1 MPRYFSTNLRA
12 REFAKQNNVQL
23 TWAYAKDVP
32 LHPEDRE
39 LKQEAL
45 LEKLF
50 TWLRRHDQETS
61 HLASIYALAVGL
73 PIRLTENVDRSRE
86 LYRGRKGFIFGW
98 TMAHGSIAE
107 PINDEF
113 LLSHLPSVIYLHFPD
128 ATWQVGTLP
137 TGVYPLKPRSR
148 TWIVNRST
156 GISARR
162 TGFWIL
168 PDFGSTAH
176 MIQGI
181 GCIIWH

>member
-50 TWLRRHDQETS
+50 AWLRRHDQETS

-86 LYRGRKGFIFGW
+86 LYRGRKGFIFWRMG
-98 TMAHGSIAE
+98 
-107 PINDEF
+107 P
-113 LLSHLPSVIYLHFPD
+113 LLN
-128 ATWQVGTLP
+128 Q
-137 TGVYPLKPRSR
+137 
-148 TWIVNRST
+148 
-156 GISARR
+156 
-162 TGFWIL
+162 
-168 PDFGSTAH
+168 
-176 MIQGI
+176 
-181 GCIIWH
+181 

>member
-73 PIRLTENVDRSRE
+73 PVRLTENVDRSRD
-86 LYRGRKGFIFGW
+86 YIV
-98 TMAHGSIAE
+98 AE
-107 PINDEF
+107 KNSYFAGQWHLDAF
-113 LLSHLPSVIYLHFPD
+113 LNQLTTSFYYLICH
-128 ATWQVGTLP
+128 Q
-137 TGVYPLKPRSR
+137 
-148 TWIVNRST
+148 
-156 GISARR
+156 
-162 TGFWIL
+162 
-168 PDFGSTAH
+168 
-176 MIQGI
+176 
-181 GCIIWH
+181 